1 MKQMKTSTIRLG
13 FTAALAIFL
22 FALALLVTGSPLL
35 AVPLS
40 ERLGLPLGNV
50 ITWFGMTALVMLVWF
65 GSRGLREPA
74 SRRDRIYR
82 QLWFILLA
90 LAVLW
95 PFASYALAGNWS
107 FSFGSREEFRGSSR
121 AADWFF
127 RYSYAVVL
135 LPMLLVLA
143 RIAHV
148 GLARWRGKG

>member
-1 MKQMKTSTIRLG
+1 MSDRRAIIIDTDPGQDD
-13 FTAALAIFL
+13 ALA
-22 FALALLVTGSPLL
+22 
-35 AVPLS
+35 
-40 ERLGLPLGNV
+40 
-50 ITWFGMTALVMLVWF
+50 
-65 GSRGLREPA
+65 
-74 SRRDRIYR
+74 
-82 QLWFILLA
+82 ILLA

-135 LPMLLVLA
+135 LPMVLVLA

>member
-1 MKQMKTSTIRLG
+1 MTQMTNATIRLG
-13 FTAALAIFL
+13 FAAALVIFL
-22 FALALLVTGSPLL
+22 FALALLVTGSPILV
-35 AVPLS
+35 APLS
-40 ERLGLPLGNV
+40 ERLGLPFGLV
-50 ITWFGMTALVMLVWF
+50 VTWSGMTALVMLIWF
-65 GSRGLREPA
+65 GSSGLREPA

-82 QLWFILLA
+82 RLWFILLA

-95 PFASYALAGNWS
+95 PFVSYALAGNWS

-135 LPMLLVLA
+135 LPMLLVLV

-148 GLARWRGKG
+148 GLARCRGKG

>member
-65 GSRGLREPA
+65 GSRGLRVRTRLGRPE
-74 SRRDRIYR
+74 RH
-82 QLWFILLA
+82 
-90 LAVLW
+90 
-95 PFASYALAGNWS
+95 AG
-107 FSFGSREEFRGSSR
+107 
-121 AADWFF
+121 
-127 RYSYAVVL
+127 
-135 LPMLLVLA
+135 
-143 RIAHV
+143 
-148 GLARWRGKG
+148 GLTPGVA